1 MTIGSGSENNLIF
14 AANADFSGS
23 SSPSLANGLATNG
36 QLWIGSTALNAG
48 GTHVNVG
55 TIAGS
60 GGINVTN
67 GAGTITIDGSGIV
80 GGVPS
85 ITGTANQVLVNGTSG
100 SAVTTAATLTTPQD
114 IGTASSVTFGNVTLA
129 TGGALRTGTGAG
141 NTLRLQAYDTDT
153 GPAYST
159 FITLTAGTAPEML
172 ITNSLGSFGAPSYTF
187 LGDTNTGL
195 YSPGADNVALMAGG
209 GFSILGDTVSTN
221 IYRIMRPQG
230 GVAYAYNA
238 TAISLTVTTS
248 MYIVAVTDTSAART
262 ITLPSAPSYSGTT
275 FVIKDESGGA
285 ATNNISVV
293 VSGGVKTIDGLTTQ
307 TISTNYGSMTVYYNG
322 SNYFIQ

>member
-1 MTIGSGSENNLIF
+1 MSGFFNDI
-14 AANADFSGS
+14 AVADNVNFSGS
-23 SSPSLANGLATNG
+23 GASGTITTDG
-36 QLWIGSTALNAG
+36 QILIGRTAVNAG
-48 GTHVNVG
+48 GTHIDVG
-55 TIAGS
+55 NITGS
-60 GGINVTN
+60 GGISVVN
-67 GAGTITIDGSGIV
+67 GPGTITIDGSGIT

-262 ITLPSAPSYSGTT
+262 ITLPSAPSYSGTY
-275 FVIKDESGGA
+275 FIIKDESGAA

-322 SNYFIQ
+322 TNYFII